1 MVLDLKTEFSK
12 LQINQIDNV
21 YKDIKKQAAVLEVVY
36 GFPKFSFME
45 ENTHKC
51 IYRGKKSEVTL
62 LIGFSRVF
70 NMQFELVQWI
80 NGKSIQKEFIENGKE
95 GFFSN
100 SVYVVDLYS
109 YLDQLENLGIKI
121 LQKGVIHRT
130 EYAYL
135 DTKETLGITLEFQ
148 EQFPRKQLK
157 ERLALYDF

>member
-1 MVLDLKTEFSK
+1 MGLDLKSEFTK
-12 LQINQIDNV
+12 LHINQIDSV
-21 YKDIKKQAAVLEVVY
+21 YKDIKKQASILESVY

-45 ENTHKC
+45 ENPHNC
-51 IYRGKKSEVTL
+51 IYRGKHSEVTL

-80 NGKSIQKEFIENGKE
+80 KGESIQKEFIEKGNE

-100 SVYVVDLYS
+100 SVYVVDLHS
-109 YLDQLENLGIKI
+109 YLDEIEKLGITV
-121 LQKGVIHRT
+121 LQKGIIHRT

-135 DTKETLGITLEFQ
+135 DTKETLGVTLEFQ

>member
-21 YKDIKKQAAVLEVVY
+21 YKDIRKQAAVLEAVY
-36 GFPKFSFME
+36 GFPKFSFTE
-45 ENTHKC
+45 ENVLKC
-51 IYRGKKSEVTL
+51 IYRGKQSEVTL

-80 NGKSIQKEFIENGKE
+80 NGESIQKEFIENGKE
-95 GFFSN
+95 GFFCN
-100 SVYVVDLYS
+100 SVYVVDLHS
-109 YLDQLENLGIKI
+109 YLDQSEKLGIKI
-121 LQKGVIHRT
+121 LQKGIIHRT
-130 EYAYL
+130 EFAYL
-135 DTKETLGITLEFQ
+135 DTKETLGFTLEFQ